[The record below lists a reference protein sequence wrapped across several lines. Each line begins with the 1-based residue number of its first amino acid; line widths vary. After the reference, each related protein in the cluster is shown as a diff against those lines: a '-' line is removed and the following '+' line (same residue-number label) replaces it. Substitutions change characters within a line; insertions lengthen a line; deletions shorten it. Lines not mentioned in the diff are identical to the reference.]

1 MASRPGQSGG
11 PLDLIV
17 PVAVMVRWRT
27 ALWQFLVRAVARRYR
42 ASALGLLWMLI
53 VPLATLA
60 IYTFVFGVV
69 LQSRWDNPG
78 SAAVPF
84 SLNLFAGLL
93 VFWIM
98 ADALTQAL
106 GAVVA
111 HTNLVKRALFPLEII
126 PVVSVADSAFHG
138 LVNTAILLVAVV
150 ALGGQVSA
158 TALLFP
164 LVLIP
169 FLALLAGLA
178 WIVAALGVFFRDM
191 GQLVGLIMTGAL
203 FLSPVFYPLD
213 RLSPALQTALGFN
226 PVSLIVAQA
235 RRVLLDGQMP
245 DWPALAVYLA
255 VAWVVMA
262 LGLAFFRRARA
273 TFADVL

>member
-1 MASRPGQSGG
+1 
-11 PLDLIV
+11 
-17 PVAVMVRWRT
+17 MVRWRT

-150 ALGGQVSA
+150 ALGGQVPA